1 MCVPKNVDFVTE
13 ISIAY
18 EIKRQFH
25 ETVLDRHLKRL
36 KNGFISIF
44 SWRSFR
50 EPIIY
55 YLQVRAIKKDHQRV
69 EISDSK
75 NNSVSTVRPIFST
88 EWKEYS
94 SLYIFVLKFPSFVTG
109 SIPRNSFKKTV
120 FLLLEF
126 IR

>member
-1 MCVPKNVDFVTE
+1 MCVPKNVDFVTD

-88 EWKEYS
+88 EWKEYN
-94 SLYIFVLKFPSFVTG
+94 SLYIFVLKFPSFRYR
-109 SIPRNSFKKTV
+109 INPPEQF
-120 FLLLEF
+120 
-126 IR
+126 